1 MADGTGAVAVTG
13 VQHLGA
19 RDSEIPGANGR
30 RHVRARRGGPVV
42 PESRAASA
50 AARQSG
56 VRRTRGRPSPALA
69 GTCGWGTLLRPLTGR
84 VPARRT
90 PSEAV
95 AGGFAGTP
103 AEQDPGSPATR
114 CTAAGAALPT
124 WAATP
129 ASLAAPPSDDT
140 GSVRAAKAVS
150 RGWISGPVGR
160 RTTHSSP
167 KLACSRLWPYW
178 SAQTTRGTDAHFG
191 PPAMRTVLSVHQQVP
206 QRLEQ
211 RSHDRSWPDGP
222 LDRGQATPQS
232 ESLVRAR
239 GQVHLRTPV
248 PAPSGSLPP
257 LYVGSKLL
265 SLLDKA
271 SVVT

>member
-1 MADGTGAVAVTG
+1 M
-13 VQHLGA
+13 
-19 RDSEIPGANGR
+19 
-30 RHVRARRGGPVV
+30 V
-42 PESRAASA
+42 PERRAAPA
-50 AARQSG
+50 AARQPG
-56 VRRTRGRPSPALA
+56 VRRTRGRPSPALP

-84 VPARRT
+84 VPARWT

-129 ASLAAPPSDDT
+129 ASLAAPTSGDT
-140 GSVRAAKAVS
+140 GSGRAAKAVS

-206 QRLEQ
+206 QRLEH
-211 RSHDRSWPDGP
+211 RSRDRSWPDGA
-222 LDRGQATPQS
+222 LDRGRERPPS
-232 ESLVRAR
+232 PRAWCGRWGRCVCAPLSPPPR
-239 GQVHLRTPV
+239 GRSQPAIPCGKAIGEPKQNTFPDRSARPV
-248 PAPSGSLPP
+248 THA
-257 LYVGSKLL
+257 VN
-265 SLLDKA
+265 A
-271 SVVT
+271 I